1 MLWKDCSPLK
11 EKKFNMALTGHFLD
25 FKEEVARVRGKMI
38 AEIYSMMTSQLSIQC
53 NEGDFTA
60 TMSDGSYPVTLIQHS
75 PETDEVVFVMDDVY
89 GDGDEQLGID
99 ELTTDDLVALYEFVF
114 GVLYPDQ
121 N

>member
-1 MLWKDCSPLK
+1 
-11 EKKFNMALTGHFLD
+11 
-25 FKEEVARVRGKMI
+25 
-38 AEIYSMMTSQLSIQC
+38 
-53 NEGDFTA
+53 
-60 TMSDGSYPVTLIQHS
+60 
-75 PETDEVVFVMDDVY
+75 MDDVY

>member
-1 MLWKDCSPLK
+1 
-11 EKKFNMALTGHFLD
+11 MALTGHFLD
-25 FKEEVARVRGKMI
+25 FREEVARVRGNMV
-38 AEIYSMMTSQLSIQC
+38 AEIYSMMTSQQSIQC

-60 TMSDGSYPVTLIQHS
+60 SLRDGEYPVTLIQLS
-75 PETDEVVFVMDDVY
+75 PETDKVVFVTMNS
-89 GDGDEQLGID
+89 DGDEQLEID